1 MKAQVYLL
9 NVYFYGLKN
18 FSMLILIRLI
28 SESFR
33 FAIVALMVNKVRTIL
48 SLLGITIGIFS
59 IISVFSVFDS
69 LEKAIRDD
77 INSLGDN
84 VLFIQ
89 KWPWMAGGGDYPWW
103 KYWQRPEASL
113 AEMTE
118 LEKRSHAA
126 ESFAFMV
133 GTNRSISYNTAT
145 LADVS
150 INAVSH
156 AYADVM
162 PFDLEAGRY
171 FTPLESQAGRNVIII
186 GADVA
191 SELFPS
197 TDPVGKSVKVFGLR
211 LDVIGVIKKQG
222 ENLFGNSNDKSAII
236 PVNFA
241 KNVIDIRDRGTTIVA
256 KAAPGVSNEQLKDEL
271 SGIMRS
277 VRKLKPAAE
286 ENFAINEMDIINKS
300 FDQLFGV
307 IAIVGWIIGG
317 FSLLVGGFGIANIMF
332 VSVKER
338 TNQIGIQKS
347 LGAKKYFILLQFLIE
362 AVFLSIIGGIV
373 GLLIVL
379 LLSIAIT
386 NLTSF
391 TLLLSLKNILLG
403 LVVSGMIGLLS
414 GFIPAYTAS
423 RLDPVE
429 AMRSNF

>member
-1 MKAQVYLL
+1 
-9 NVYFYGLKN
+9 
-18 FSMLILIRLI
+18 
-28 SESFR
+28 
-33 FAIVALMVNKVRTIL
+33 
-48 SLLGITIGIFS
+48 
-59 IISVFSVFDS
+59 
-69 LEKAIRDD
+69 
-77 INSLGDN
+77 
-84 VLFIQ
+84 
-89 KWPWMAGGGDYPWW
+89 
-103 KYWQRPEASL
+103 
-113 AEMTE
+113 
-118 LEKRSHAA
+118 
-126 ESFAFMV
+126 
-133 GTNRSISYNTAT
+133 
-145 LADVS
+145 
-150 INAVSH
+150 
-156 AYADVM
+156 
-162 PFDLEAGRY
+162 
-171 FTPLESQAGRNVIII
+171 
-186 GADVA
+186 
-191 SELFPS
+191 
-197 TDPVGKSVKVFGLR
+197 
-211 LDVIGVIKKQG
+211 
-222 ENLFGNSNDKSAII
+222 
-236 PVNFA
+236 VNFA